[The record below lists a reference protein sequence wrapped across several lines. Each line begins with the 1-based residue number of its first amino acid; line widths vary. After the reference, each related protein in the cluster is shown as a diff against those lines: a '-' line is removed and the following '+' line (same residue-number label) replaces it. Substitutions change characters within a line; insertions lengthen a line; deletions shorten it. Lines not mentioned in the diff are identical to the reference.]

1 MSVNLPVYHQKW
13 KGKYRTEQINIDGV
27 AALVTNSACYG
38 KKMSLF
44 LFIYII
50 MLFS

>member
-38 KKMSLF
+38 EKK
-44 LFIYII
+44 
-50 MLFS
+50 